1 MLECWKWRF
10 EYFNTPFTVKQLLS
24 SFHPGPKNN
33 MWSARIAR
41 QLGSAA
47 VHCSMSTVRCVA
59 SPRPGGGVPCN
70 TCAPKSN
77 FCILSTHFI
86 LILTITYHIL
96 FLISLQCCRLAAATA
111 GSEGVGEVHVY
122 DLNAGAVS
130 DAPWNNDIYIYHIHF
145 SDHSFFTKGRSRCP
159 FGGSGNGGGKDGILS
174 AIRGISRRCTCN

>member
-1 MLECWKWRF
+1 
-10 EYFNTPFTVKQLLS
+10 
-24 SFHPGPKNN
+24 

-47 VHCSMSTVRCVA
+47 VHCAMSTVRCVA

-77 FCILSTHFI
+77 FCILSTQLI

-96 FLISLQCCRLAAATA
+96 FLISLQCCRLAAAKV
-111 GSEGVGEVHVY
+111 GSGGGGEVHVY

-130 DAPWNNDIYIYHIHF
+130 DAP
-145 SDHSFFTKGRSRCP
+145 
-159 FGGSGNGGGKDGILS
+159 
-174 AIRGISRRCTCN
+174 